1 LKRDL
6 PAGCPIP
13 IVKHCSLEYI
23 QATIIDV
30 KAFSVT
36 TLLLFA
42 HILCYPQDKRNEI
55 FTLRHDQNTETISVF
70 RNDTK
75 LVLTQNVKR
84 DIRPYIHPILAPD
97 GKGILTE
104 FSPDHHKHQTG
115 LYWGLKKVNG
125 RDYFMNW
132 KADYW
137 RQVSARALREQGSMV
152 QWQLTYDLL
161 DESGN
166 AILTET
172 QTWSLQENNGKLLL
186 DLEWLGEAKTDL
198 TMEKF
203 YVGGL
208 FLRMPWHQGIDG
220 EVINAEG
227 KRNNEAEG
235 QRSIWN
241 DIGILIEGRDDKAHI
256 AIFDHPENDDSPVAW
271 RVDNELGLGPSR
283 QIVGDWSIQKEKSVV
298 FRYRLIIYTGEFD
311 PDNLN
316 RLWKEYSNE

>member
-1 LKRDL
+1 
-6 PAGCPIP
+6 
-13 IVKHCSLEYI
+13 VKPFSLI
-23 QATIIDV
+23 TI
-30 KAFSVT
+30 
-36 TLLLFA
+36 LLLA
-42 HILCYPQDKRNEI
+42 QIVCYPQDKGGQA

-75 LVLTQNVKR
+75 LVLAHNVKT

-104 FSPDHHKHQTG
+104 FSPEHHKHQTG

-125 RDYFMNW
+125 RDFFMNW
-132 KADYW
+132 KGDYW
-137 RQVSARALREQGSMV
+137 RRASARTLREHGSMV
-152 QWQLTYDLL
+152 QWQLVYDLL

-172 QTWSLQENNGKLLL
+172 QTWSLQEDQGKLLL
-186 DLEWLGEAKTDL
+186 DLEWSGQANSDVK
-198 TMEKF
+198 MEKF

-220 EVINAEG
+220 EIINAEG
-227 KRNNEAEG
+227 KRNSDAEG
-235 QRSIWN
+235 QRAIWN
-241 DIGILIEGRDDKAHI
+241 DIGIHIDGRDDKAHI
-256 AIFDHPENDDSPVAW
+256 AMLDHPSNVDSPVAW

-283 QIVGDWSIQKEKSVV
+283 QILGDWSIQRGKSAN

-311 PDNLN
+311 PNNLN

>member
-1 LKRDL
+1 MVNDIFRHTTMSMK
-6 PAGCPIP
+6 PF
-13 IVKHCSLEYI
+13 SL
-23 QATIIDV
+23 
-30 KAFSVT
+30 T

-42 HILCYPQDKRNEI
+42 QLICYPQDTRNEI
-55 FTLRHDQNTETISVF
+55 LTVRHDQNTETISVF
-70 RNDTK
+70 RDDNK
-75 LVLTQNVKR
+75 LVLTQNVKT
-84 DIRPYIHPILAPD
+84 DIRPYIHPIMAPD

-132 KADYW
+132 KGDYW
-137 RQVSARALREQGSMV
+137 RRVSARALREQGSMV
-152 QWQLTYDLL
+152 QWQLIYDLL

-186 DLEWLGEAKTDL
+186 DLEWQGEAKTDL
-198 TMEKF
+198 TMGQF

-208 FLRMPWHQGIDG
+208 FLRMPWHPGIDG
-220 EVINAEG
+220 EIINAEG
-227 KRNNEAEG
+227 KRNSEAEG

-241 DIGILIEGRDDKAHI
+241 DIGIHIDGRDDKAHI
-256 AIFDHPENDDSPVAW
+256 AMLDHPDNVDSPVAW

-283 QIVGDWSIQKEKSVV
+283 QILGDWSIQKGKSVV
-298 FRYRLIIYTGEFD
+298 FRYRLIIYTGEYD
-311 PDNLN
+311 QNNLN